1 MFKRPVH
8 PTKGF
13 TLIEL
18 LVVMGIMATMIA
30 IAIPAIK
37 DMTRS
42 SGMQSA
48 TMQMRSV
55 LTFARQWAITRRDTT
70 YVLFATNATDGDL
83 RYRAY
88 NVYSV
93 RETNWVRDWMT
104 LPAGLIFDDSKD
116 AGGIRTNVLHTWG
129 SPKINECAVSS
140 NNIMRG
146 FRFSADGS
154 STGISD
160 IWSRPTIFVTE
171 AAFADDGT
179 LLRKPGAITN
189 GLTISSMAGQ
199 MRTFT
204 L

>member
-1 MFKRPVH
+1 MALNASKRR
-8 PTKGF
+8 GF

-37 DMTRS
+37 GMTRS

-70 YVLFATNATDGDL
+70 YVLFATNAADGDL

-93 RETNWVRDWMT
+93 REANWIRDWMT
-104 LPAGLIFDDSKD
+104 LPAGLRFDPYPD
-116 AGGIRTNVLHTWG
+116 TTNNVLGNWAT
-129 SPKINECAVSS
+129 KNNECAVSNGTS
-140 NNIMRG
+140 GVMRG
-146 FRFSADGS
+146 FRFKADGS
-154 STGISD
+154 SSGLNDIWTRPTVYISD
-160 IWSRPTIFVTE
+160 AIF
-171 AAFADDGT
+171 FDDGT
-179 LLRKPGAITN
+179 VTNLPGGTTS
-189 GLTISSMAGQ
+189 GLQVSSMAGQ
-199 MRTFT
+199 MRTFS